1 MGFSSD
7 QMAAR
12 GSALWVGF
20 LLLASHA
27 LVACVV
33 STETNNDGFV
43 SEDDAFKVQIK
54 QQNVDQ
60 VVLEQPA
67 PKGLFIMR
75 GDNLHAALTQTRW
88 PVRHQ
93 HHDAVEL
100 MAGLHERPHTDLGLE
115 LVEVLQQQ
123 GFKHSANAEGYHNPE
138 QMHDAFTKLAAKY
151 PSYAKFYSLTQDL
164 EMPKTSGGR
173 EIFIL
178 KISDNVNDDEDEP
191 NVLLVSNHH
200 ARELV
205 VPELALHTA
214 TKLLESTDGGSAD
227 AKQLVDEHQIYIL
240 YTLNPDGLHIVWNE
254 DAMQRKNGNQVDLN
268 RNYPIGFDN
277 DCGGGDYKESETYRG
292 PKPFSEVETQTMAA
306 LQKSRSFAKLI
317 DFHSYARQV
326 RRNYGP
332 CVDLPESTVKLF
344 ASHGDS
350 IAKAMDYE
358 SSQSCCMGGDI
369 HYAFNKHGTLSYLVE
384 TADEFQPEPSPMQ
397 DELERVYPGIIK
409 LLEIKPSAFG
419 HIVNADNAPVKGAEL
434 KVTSLGYSLGEIST
448 PTEHGLYHLWLPEGH
463 HKVQVKAQGY
473 KTQTIELA
481 VTTTPTNHK
490 IILEKLTHEDTLQ
503 QVRQQVW
510 IKSSRNLY
518 N

>member
-1 MGFSSD
+1 M
-7 QMAAR
+7 AR
-12 GSALWVGF
+12 GSSLWVVF

-33 STETNNDGFV
+33 SPEINNDGIV
-43 SEDDAFKVQIK
+43 SEDDASKVQLK

-115 LVEVLQQQ
+115 LVEVLQQRGMPALCLLKPLIKSVTT
-123 GFKHSANAEGYHNPE
+123 GFKDSPNAGGYHNPAE
-138 QMHDAFTKLAAKY
+138 MHDAFTKLAAKY

-164 EMPKTSGGR
+164 KMPQTSGGR

-227 AKQLVDEHQIYIL
+227 EKQLVCIGHLLLDPTQSLLPQVDQHQIYIL
-240 YTLNPDGLHIVWNE
+240 YTLNPDGAAEICVACNPILRI
-254 DAMQRKNGNQVDLN
+254 ADLT
-268 RNYPIGFDN
+268 P
-277 DCGGGDYKESETYRG
+277 CSC
-292 PKPFSEVETQTMAA
+292 
-306 LQKSRSFAKLI
+306 
-317 DFHSYARQV
+317 QV
-326 RRNYGP
+326 R
-332 CVDLPESTVKLF
+332 
-344 ASHGDS
+344 
-350 IAKAMDYE
+350 
-358 SSQSCCMGGDI
+358 
-369 HYAFNKHGTLSYLVE
+369 
-384 TADEFQPEPSPMQ
+384 
-397 DELERVYPGIIK
+397 
-409 LLEIKPSAFG
+409 
-419 HIVNADNAPVKGAEL
+419 
-434 KVTSLGYSLGEIST
+434 
-448 PTEHGLYHLWLPEGH
+448 
-463 HKVQVKAQGY
+463 
-473 KTQTIELA
+473 
-481 VTTTPTNHK
+481 
-490 IILEKLTHEDTLQ
+490 
-503 QVRQQVW
+503 
-510 IKSSRNLY
+510 
-518 N
+518 